1 MNIKQQ
7 KSELSREE
15 VMSEKKMNQA
25 SDAVMDDGRDSLKKA
40 FIAFAIIEA
49 LVLIPVCLYMLF
61 R

>member
-1 MNIKQQ
+1 
-7 KSELSREE
+7 
-15 VMSEKKMNQA
+15 
-25 SDAVMDDGRDSLKKA
+25 MDDGRDGLKKA